1 MAMDSLL
8 KRLRLSPVSE
18 EPAYEAVRSR
28 RIEEVRAL
36 LAEIAVR
43 PPPGSRDDREIDTRK
58 THEPRETCC
67 A

>member
-1 MAMDSLL
+1 MDSLL
-8 KRLRLSPVSE
+8 KRLRLSPGSE

-36 LAEIAVR
+36 LAEIAAR
-43 PPPGSRDDREIDTRK
+43 PPRERREAAEKDSRK
-58 THEPRETCC
+58 LHEQHHEACC

>member
-1 MAMDSLL
+1 MDSLL
-8 KRLRLSPVSE
+8 KRLRLAPGSE
-18 EPAYEAVRSR
+18 EPAYEDVRSR

-43 PPPGSRDDREIDTRK
+43 PPTESREPAEPDGRKLREQ
-58 THEPRETCC
+58 HREACC

>member
-8 KRLRLSPVSE
+8 KRLRLSPGSE
-18 EPAYEAVRSR
+18 EPADEAVRTR

-43 PPPGSRDDREIDTRK
+43 PPSEFRDDGETDARK

>member
-1 MAMDSLL
+1 MDSLL
-8 KRLRLSPVSE
+8 KRLRLSPGSE

-43 PPPGSRDDREIDTRK
+43 PPAETRDPVEANTRK
-58 THEPRETCC
+58 TREGREACC